1 MSQEI
6 DMTNDVQPTSGA
18 FTLTKQDNGI
28 AILTMDVPGESM
40 NTLKA
45 EFGDEISSMLDDIKS
60 KTNFS
65 EMLSAIFGPPN
76 THIKNKGQAID
87 LKIF

>member
-18 FTLTKQDNGI
+18 FTLTKQNNGV

-45 EFGDEISSMLDDIKS
+45 EFGDEICCHDNCVVHS
-60 KTNFS
+60 NFDPIC
-65 EMLSAIFGPPN
+65 LRNLFARAFCR
-76 THIKNKGQAID
+76 
-87 LKIF
+87 L